1 MADLKEQQ
9 AILEEKLKES
19 LSHNQQLYTENL
31 TIKSTLEQ
39 LNAHL
44 KGVESKFESNKL
56 ELKTL
61 AKKNS
66 LKVIIVL

>member
-1 MADLKEQQ
+1 VADLKEQQ